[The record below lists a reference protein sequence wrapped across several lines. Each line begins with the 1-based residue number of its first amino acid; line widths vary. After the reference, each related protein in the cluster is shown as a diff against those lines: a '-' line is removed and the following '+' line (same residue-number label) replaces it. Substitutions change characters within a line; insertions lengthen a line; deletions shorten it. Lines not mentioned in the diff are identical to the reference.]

1 MRVFFRKVVAVAVTG
16 AFVIAATFTGGSAAS
31 ANSGKPLEM
40 WVRSATASQA
50 QALVDGWNAVR
61 KQQVKLTVIPN
72 ESFLQKVGIAA
83 GAKQLP
89 CIMASDVVYMPNFVD
104 NGLYADISNDV
115 NSWFFASKLH
125 PGGVTRINGK
135 IYGVPHTIG
144 MSAIFQNEVLLRKA
158 GIDPNKPLANLR
170 ELATNAAKVKALGGD
185 TVGLYYTGGS
195 GGSLA
200 FTQFPFIWASGA
212 EVASADGKRSLL
224 DSEKSIAVFKIFNDM
239 YKAGTVPTTVPLESG
254 ATRNPVF
261 AKGNVGYML
270 ASNATLQFV
279 PDGPNMKVGVQ
290 GIPGLDGGQS
300 TFIGG
305 DSIGITSTCGRD
317 QKAAWKFISWT
328 LSTFAQVE
336 IYAKINQLTMR
347 TDLAKNKY
355 SKLNPNITKL
365 NQLIAKGK
373 TPYSLNWGQTFND
386 PNGPALG
393 AMQEALFGKGDPA
406 AVLRAAN
413 DKITAS
419 LRGN

>member
-1 MRVFFRKVVAVAVTG
+1 MKVFSKKVVAVLVTG
-16 AFVIAATFTGGSAAS
+16 TFVVAATFTGGSVAS
-31 ANSGKPLEM
+31 ANSGKPIEM
-40 WVRSATASQA
+40 WVRSATSSQA
-50 QALVDGWNAVR
+50 QALVDNWNAIR

-89 CIMASDVVYMPNFVD
+89 CIMASDVVYMPNFID
-104 NGLYADISNDV
+104 KGLYADITNNV

-125 PGGVTRINGK
+125 PGGLQKVDGK

-144 MSAIFQNEVLLRKA
+144 MSAIFQNEILLKKA
-158 GIDPNKPLANLR
+158 GIDPKKPLANLQ

-212 EVASADGKRSLL
+212 EVATADGKKSLL

-305 DSIGITSTCGRD
+305 DSIGITSTCGSQ
-317 QKAAWKFISWT
+317 QKDAWKFISWT
-328 LSTFAQVE
+328 LSSFAQVE
-336 IYAKINQLTMR
+336 IYAKINQLVMR
-347 TDLAKNKY
+347 SDLTNNKY
-355 SKLNPNITKL
+355 AKLNPNVAKL
-365 NQLIAKGK
+365 NQLISKGK

-393 AMQEALFGKGDPA
+393 AMQEALFGKGDPG
-406 AVLRAAN
+406 AVLKKAN
-413 DKITAS
+413 DAITAS